1 MTVLRGISVLA
12 FGLLLAGC
20 QTDGAALPSV
30 ACTVFK
36 PITYS
41 TSRDTRETVRQV
53 VGHNATG
60 KSLCGW
66 KPSK

>member
-1 MTVLRGISVLA
+1 MVLLGRISVLVC
-12 FGLLLAGC
+12 GLLLAGC

-30 ACTVFK
+30 ACTVFH

-41 TSRDTRETVRQV
+41 KSKDTRETVRQV

-66 KPSK
+66 KPGK

>member
-1 MTVLRGISVLA
+1 MMALRATSILFV
-12 FGLLLAGC
+12 GLLLAGC

-41 TSRDTRETVRQV
+41 TSKDTRETVRQV

-66 KPSK
+66 KPAK